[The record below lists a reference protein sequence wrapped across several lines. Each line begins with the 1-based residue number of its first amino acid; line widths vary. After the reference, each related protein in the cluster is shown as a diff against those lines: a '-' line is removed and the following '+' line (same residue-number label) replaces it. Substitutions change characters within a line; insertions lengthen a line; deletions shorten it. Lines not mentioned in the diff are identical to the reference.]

1 MSDEECLSRW
11 EDLHNHVVTQSAQA
25 FVTSFLIRNL
35 RASLEHQGD
44 SLTVAELDVTR
55 VIPRYRHSEK
65 RLILIDFEG
74 TLWPRDPK
82 TIVKGIFDPPADAL
96 QVLNKLS
103 DDHKNEVWLLSGLP
117 VKGQLDA
124 VAKACPKIGIVYVCT
139 FKPLSGS

>member
-1 MSDEECLSRW
+1 M
-11 EDLHNHVVTQSAQA
+11 TQSAQA

-65 RLILIDFEG
+65 RLVLIDFEG

-124 VAKACPKIGIVYVCT
+124 VAKACPKIGIVYVCA
-139 FKPLSGS
+139 FKPGSGS